1 MSAIYFRGIWCSIA
15 PQMLKTTQML
25 QKYSSKAL
33 LTRRPDLSKLFKEIA
48 YLCAMLGS
56 SQHFATYP
64 LHVHFYLQFGATVLW
79 NCCFWS
85 QCCCTTEPFYRSVQQ
100 WYSIVLSCAV
110 AHSHTC
116 FYSTL
121 AIKVLL
127 SLQSPCSLFALN
139 SRAVVI
145 HVVRVW
151 LISFNELQL
160 IKEQYV
166 NIKTICQDMYA
177 TIKYIR
183 NE

>member
-48 YLCAMLGS
+48 YSCAMLGS

-64 LHVHFYLQFGATVLW
+64 LHVHFYLFGATVLW

-121 AIKVLL
+121 ACYK
-127 SLQSPCSLFALN
+127 SASLFA
-139 SRAVVI
+139 VT
-145 HVVRVW
+145 
-151 LISFNELQL
+151 LQFVCFEFKSCSHTCCACL
-160 IKEQYV
+160 AYKL
-166 NIKTICQDMYA
+166 
-177 TIKYIR
+177 
-183 NE
+183 